1 MSSDSSASVK
11 LNRRRILH
19 GPNVTLAYASDDR
32 LDTLIPTGVP
42 LAGPSDRRVSDASS
56 PRIELPMHRSHVV
69 PQKLSRDSSRD
80 GSSYARSEGDSQRSE
95 TSNRVETDA
104 GTSGGEKGSFI
115 DFRNAEPKSQGPGLG
130 HGIRLDDSNDV
141 ESSMNSSRVYA
152 LTPAGGWEGISVV
165 YPQANDRPWSPP
177 SGFMCVYECFIK
189 NGGLCFPIPRLLL
202 QYCHRRR
209 ISLSQ
214 LTHGSIRAMMAVVVL
229 AAEHGGVVNLD
240 EFEEIS
246 SFSPIGN
253 SGRFYVSPRGG
264 YQLVKGHSS
273 QVNRHRWSRY
283 FYVEISRRTIGEFIE
298 PVKRKTPKDSV
309 VTLLRK
315 DKKHIRHW
323 PDFLSHRIA
332 RSYPRFSTGDFYLP
346 LEDNSPEAQQGSNK
360 KTSSSQRKKSLTP
373 SKKKTVQ
380 TRPKKS
386 SMVKLNLDVVDSDEE
401 FELPRV
407 DPPIV
412 REGLRPEKAPITYG
426 RGKGLMGELLAESR
440 RAEEAQLER
449 ERQIEVAKRKSRA
462 EEKKGVEAEAKKKKR
477 ADEEKEMAKSIKE
490 KKRSAHEAL
499 GSGDQI
505 EKLARF
511 NTVGLP
517 VEIDHLYA
525 GAVVRVGD
533 ADGSSSSPFD
543 FVFDFRGEGK
553 HISQVPLACLQF
565 VRCVRG
571 GPDFLSPPAV
581 DPSSSDPDT
590 RFAMSAISMFA
601 GYNFLSDVRYDLDQ
615 RNRKLNAQNG
625 DLVSESNRSQEA
637 RTRAELEVA
646 KLKDLLN
653 HSQQM
658 NGELIA
664 SKDDLS
670 LKVDALTSALAE
682 AEEAKKEVVS
692 RIEGEVAE
700 LRSSSKDAVARAV
713 EGVKTKAKDKL
724 RCSIEIME
732 ARSKVQT
739 EAIRLAS
746 LASQVVGAIRR
757 MEKAAKDGVLVD
769 AAKKEK
775 LEARLASNTA
785 EADAIVLPSLPT
797 DSSDDEE
804 IEPKKSVALD
814 ISSSDSSDEEAEK
827 SELTA
832 ELFGD
837 QSEAEGDAGENVA
850 TEEPASIEALVSVE
864 EPAIDAATG
873 ELIAPLFADS
883 NLEEQGTAS

>member
-11 LNRRRILH
+11 LNRRRIRRD
-19 GPNVTLAYASDDR
+19 PNVTLAYASGDR
-32 LDTLIPTGVP
+32 PETFIPTGVP
-42 LAGPSDRRVSDASS
+42 LAGASDRRVSDASS
-56 PRIELPMHRSHVV
+56 PRIELPTHRSHVD
-69 PQKLSRDSSRD
+69 PQKVSRDSSGD
-80 GSSYARSEGDSQRSE
+80 GSSYAHSGGDSQRSE
-95 TSNRVETDA
+95 TSDRVETDA

-115 DFRNAEPKSQGPGLG
+115 DFRNAEPKSPGPGLG

-177 SGFMCVYECFIK
+177 SGYMCVYECFIK

-273 QVNRHRWSRY
+273 Q
-283 FYVEISRRTIGEFIE
+283 I
-298 PVKRKTPKDSV
+298 
-309 VTLLRK
+309 
-315 DKKHIRHW
+315 
-323 PDFLSHRIA
+323 
-332 RSYPRFSTGDFYLP
+332 
-346 LEDNSPEAQQGSNK
+346 
-360 KTSSSQRKKSLTP
+360 
-373 SKKKTVQ
+373 
-380 TRPKKS
+380 RPKKT

-401 FELPRV
+401 FELPKAA
-407 DPPIV
+407 PPTV
-412 REGLRPEKAPITYG
+412 REGLRPEKAPITNG
-426 RGKGLMGELLAESR
+426 WGKGLMGGLLAESR
-440 RAEEAQLER
+440 RAEEARLER
-449 ERQIEVAKRKSRA
+449 ERLKEAAKRK
-462 EEKKGVEAEAKKKKR
+462 G
-477 ADEEKEMAKSIKE
+477 
-490 KKRSAHEAL
+490 
-499 GSGDQI
+499 G
-505 EKLARF
+505 
-511 NTVGLP
+511 
-517 VEIDHLYA
+517 
-525 GAVVRVGD
+525 
-533 ADGSSSSPFD
+533 
-543 FVFDFRGEGK
+543 GK

-590 RFAMSAISMFA
+590 RFAMSAISMLA
-601 GYNFLSDVRYDLDQ
+601 GYNFLSDARYDLDQ
-615 RNRKLNAQNG
+615 RNRKLNIQNG
-625 DLVSESNRSQEA
+625 DLVSESNRSKES
-637 RTRAELEVA
+637 RTRAELEAA

-658 NGELIA
+658 NGKLIA
-664 SKDDLS
+664 SRDDLS
-670 LKVDALTSALAE
+670 SKVDALTSALAE
-682 AEEAKKEVVS
+682 AEEAKKVVES

-713 EGVKTKAKDKL
+713 EEVKKKAKDKL
-724 RCSIEIME
+724 RRSIEIME
-732 ARSKVQT
+732 ERSKAQT
-739 EAIRLAS
+739 EADRLAS

-757 MEKAAKDGVLVD
+757 MEKAAKDGVLID

-775 LEARLASNTA
+775 LGARLTSYTA
-785 EADAIVLPSLPT
+785 EADSIVLPSLPT

-804 IEPKKSVALD
+804 IEPKKGVALN
-814 ISSSDSSDEEAEK
+814 ISSSDSSDEEGEK
-827 SELTA
+827 SEVDGRSSVAGKTPALSLA
-832 ELFGD
+832 EIEEAANVEAEDGNQLRVELFGD
-837 QSEAEGDAGENVA
+837 QSEAEGDAGETAA
-850 TEEPASIEALVSVE
+850 TEEPASIDA
-864 EPAIDAATG
+864 PAVDAATG

-883 NLEEQGTAS
+883 NLEELEAAS